1 MQYLPDDEPELGA
14 GTKAAIWGLIA
25 LAVSSV
31 AFAVGTGMYII
42 LTIIE
47 NRPHG

>member
-1 MQYLPDDEPELGA
+1 MSGEPELGA

-31 AFAVGTGMYII
+31 AFAVGTGFYII
-42 LTIIE
+42 LTMIE
-47 NRPHG
+47 SYHHG